1 MHQIGRFFAATIAH
15 VAILSGLA
23 QAASLEDVRARIHE
37 EGSGVWMRQQ
47 FRKDIEPIGLTPG
60 GVGTLV
66 VLYSKKANVSIP
78 FCTSYDVIMGV
89 KKGKV
94 TKGWKCG
101 PDFWCPQ

>member
-1 MHQIGRFFAATIAH
+1 MHQIGRFFAATIAL
-15 VAILSGLA
+15 VAISGVA
-23 QAASLEDVRARIHE
+23 QAASLEDVRTRIHE
-37 EGSGVWMRQQ
+37 EGSGVWMRQH
-47 FRKDIEPIGLTPG
+47 FPKDLEPIALTPG

-101 PDFWCPQ
+101 PDLWCPK

>member
-1 MHQIGRFFAATIAH
+1 MHQIGRFFAATIAL

-47 FRKDIEPIGLTPG
+47 FPKDIEPIGLTPG
-60 GVGTLV
+60 GVDTLV

>member
-1 MHQIGRFFAATIAH
+1 MRQIGWFFAATIVI
-15 VAILSGLA
+15 VAISGVA
-23 QAASLEDVRARIHE
+23 QAASLEEVRARIHE
-37 EGSGVWMRQQ
+37 EGSGVWLRQQ
-47 FRKDIEPIGLTPG
+47 FPKDIEPIALTPG

-66 VLYSKKANVSIP
+66 VLYSKKANLSIP

-94 TKGWKCG
+94 KKGWKCG